1 MTTNRRRSLTRT
13 TEPTLPSKGWMT
25 AGKSGAGMSIRA
37 FEVAVHPERANKPQ
51 PRAGPKTR
59 THPRRRN
66 PIKRGGC
73 MADRQACLAIR
84 SIVRNVQIC
93 PPTPGIAPQGPA
105 VMLPGMDWQELA
117 ALSVVGITLALFLW
131 ARWAPRK
138 GLRLLGSRG
147 GGCGCSGGSS
157 ALGSAGLIVQGRRG
171 ERPQVILR

>member
-1 MTTNRRRSLTRT
+1 MTRT
-13 TEPTLPSKGWMT
+13 TEPTLPSKGRIT
-25 AGKSGAGMSIRA
+25 AGKSGAGMSICAREEA
-37 FEVAVHPERANKPQ
+37 EHPQRVNKQ
-51 PRAGPKTR
+51 PPTAGPKAT

-66 PIKRGGC
+66 QSKRGGC

-93 PPTPGIAPQGPA
+93 PPTRGIAPQGPA
-105 VMLPGMDWQELA
+105 VMLPGMDWQKLA

-157 ALGSAGLIVQGRRG
+157 TPGSAGLIVQGRRG